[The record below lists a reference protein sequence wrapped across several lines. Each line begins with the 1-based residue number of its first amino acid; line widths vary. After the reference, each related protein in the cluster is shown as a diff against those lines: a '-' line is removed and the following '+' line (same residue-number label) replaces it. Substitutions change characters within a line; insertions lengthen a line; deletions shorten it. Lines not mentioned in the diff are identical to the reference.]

1 MMPIPYFV
9 DGTLDDMYKSLQV
22 IPTLGLENIVQ
33 GHGEVILRGEID
45 DAVRSNLRYLDNSR
59 RKIERH
65 VHKGRSRDEVLD
77 IDIES
82 CGKSR
87 IPLSGL
93 VAKLH
98 QSNLLALY
106 DQEMHRK

>member
-1 MMPIPYFV
+1 M
-9 DGTLDDMYKSLQV
+9 
-22 IPTLGLENIVQ
+22 GLENIVQ

-45 DAVRSNLRYLDNSR
+45 DAVRSNLRYLDNIR

-65 VHKGRSRDEVLD
+65 VGKKKSREEAGE

-87 IPLSGL
+87 IPLNGL
-93 VAKLH
+93 VTQLH
-98 QSNLLALY
+98 TANCLALY
-106 DQEMHRK
+106 DQLTRGGPAPAAAQR